1 MKYVSHRLE
10 SSPDNAGHWQSSVAL
25 AVLLGRAFARLRKE
39 PTSTFGKSSPHPR
52 KQRSR
57 PEIETGIRDVLND
70 CERLIFARS
79 PRRERQIHGPTKYP
93 MMFRG
98 AADRCWV

>member
-1 MKYVSHRLE
+1 MKYVIHRLE

-25 AVLLGRAFARLRKE
+25 GVLLGRAPARPRKE
-39 PTSTFGKSSPHPR
+39 PTNTFGKSSPHPR

-57 PEIETGIRDVLND
+57 PEIEPGIRDVLND
-70 CERLIFARS
+70 CERLVFARS
-79 PRRERQIHGPTKYP
+79 PRHGRQIHGSAKYP
-93 MMFRG
+93 MMLRG